1 MRAAYI
7 LDQFADPSGC
17 NEEQLQK
24 MTWKSTP
31 QGPVAIFPA
40 GTVVEGDE
48 AILRCRCGIAMPLDD
63 ECKAATG
70 LTDSQLRALQLQNQM
85 AMLGINDKAD
95 QELFKAGVIAG
106 YDDKLEYIPGPQ
118 WEAYQKAKAATEQAD
133 DIE

>member
-1 MRAAYI
+1 
-7 LDQFADPSGC
+7 
-17 NEEQLQK
+17 
-24 MTWKSTP
+24 
-31 QGPVAIFPA
+31 
-40 GTVVEGDE
+40 
-48 AILRCRCGIAMPLDD
+48 MPLDD

-118 WEAYQKAKAATEQAD
+118 WGAYQKAKAATEQAD